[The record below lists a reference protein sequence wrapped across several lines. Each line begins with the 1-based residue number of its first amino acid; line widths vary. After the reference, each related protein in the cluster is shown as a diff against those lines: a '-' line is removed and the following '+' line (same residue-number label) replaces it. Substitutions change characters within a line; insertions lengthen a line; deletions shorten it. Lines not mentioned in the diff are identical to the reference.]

1 MMSHAGQCRKIFQR
15 FLQEGAFLAC
25 DRKIEKSKIYVQ
37 NVNQTQ
43 SCEEAK

>member
-1 MMSHAGQCRKIFQR
+1 MSHAGQYRKIFQR
-15 FLQEGAFLAC
+15 FYKKELLLAC